1 MSAVKEVKPRLNIMG
16 YSLFYADKKSGSGEN
31 GVIHS
36 RLLRSERHGL
46 TGKPDYIFKRG
57 RRMIP
62 VELKSGA
69 LNGAG
74 VPYEGDVMQLAA
86 YFIIIK
92 DEFGRKPR
100 QGRLIYSDTMFIIK
114 NRWRLRRRLLKTLR
128 GMREMLA
135 GGVAAR
141 DPEPGFA
148 KCRYCVCRETVC
160 EFHE

>member
-1 MSAVKEVKPRLNIMG
+1 MSAVKEVKPRLNIAG
-16 YSLFYADKKSGSGEN
+16 YSLLYADKKAGFGEK
-31 GVIHS
+31 GVIYS
-36 RLLRSERHGL
+36 RLLRSEKHGL

-69 LNGAG
+69 LSGAG

-92 DEFGRKPR
+92 EEFGKKPR

-114 NRWRLRRRLLKTLR
+114 NRRRLRRRLINTLR
-128 GMREMLA
+128 EMREMLA
-135 GGVAAR
+135 GGASAR
-141 DPEPGFA
+141 YPEPGFA

-160 EFHE
+160 EFHD